1 MYGKP
6 PLAVGLK
13 TVADLQLLKSAFFF
27 FFLNLQE
34 TVCVLTFSLERP
46 RAFQSRGRN
55 VQNLYKVSG
64 ESARFLTV
72 NVSAQVFALDYNEAL
87 VKQIKQ
93 TKAVKLQ
100 RLTKCAEV
108 FLSPVCNACFCLPLI
123 STEK

>member
-1 MYGKP
+1 M
-6 PLAVGLK
+6 LF
-13 TVADLQLLKSAFFF
+13 TSF
-27 FFLNLQE
+27 
-34 TVCVLTFSLERP
+34 LERP
-46 RAFQSRGRN
+46 RAFRCRERN
-55 VQNLYKVSG
+55 VQNLYKVRG

-108 FLSPVCNACFCLPLI
+108 FISPVCSACFCLPLI